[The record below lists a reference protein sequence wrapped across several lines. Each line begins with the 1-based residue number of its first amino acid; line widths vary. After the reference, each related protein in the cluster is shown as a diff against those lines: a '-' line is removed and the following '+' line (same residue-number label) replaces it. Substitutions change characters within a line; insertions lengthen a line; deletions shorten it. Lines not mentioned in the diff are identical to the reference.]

1 MELMRN
7 IQDCGQ
13 NYDEVGFHVLE
24 VLSQADAWNSMSD
37 KELGAFARGARDAF
51 YDRRAQS
58 SGSMAAILL
67 GTERYYEDG
76 QRCAREYALSLLREQ
91 MRHLTH
97 NAEDI

>member
-1 MELMRN
+1 
-7 IQDCGQ
+7 
-13 NYDEVGFHVLE
+13 
-24 VLSQADAWNSMSD
+24 MSD

-51 YDRRAQS
+51 YDRRAQE
-58 SGSMAAILL
+58 SGSMAEILF
-67 GTERYYEDG
+67 GTGRYYEDG